1 MKTPID
7 TSWNHPSKLKRNLRC
22 VIRDLK
28 KIQKKAKE
36 LRNIHLIKRASA
48 MNIVNKSSSEKTI
61 LNIQKIE
68 QVITIWRKIKY
79 LTVTSA
85 RTNLKIIDIPTD
97 TSVQWNDIKSTK
109 NLQFT
114 TIDDPILIYQLIE
127 DRNAKYL
134 NQADGTPFTVELLLS
149 LVVKDTCTTFS

>member
-68 QVITIWRKIKY
+68 QVIAMWRKIKY

-85 RTNLKIIDIPTD
+85 RKKLKIIDLPTD
-97 TSVQWNDIKSTK
+97 TSVQ
-109 NLQFT
+109 
-114 TIDDPILIYQLIE
+114 
-127 DRNAKYL
+127 
-134 NQADGTPFTVELLLS
+134 
-149 LVVKDTCTTFS
+149 